1 MAKVKGG
8 DISGMVGA
16 LVFLKLNGKGVV
28 RLAPKERPKNS
39 WSEGQNMYRK
49 KVSNLA
55 AFWMKSV
62 PSDIKRV
69 FELAAENMTA
79 YNLFLKTNL
88 PAFHADGTQ
97 VDLEWLHLSA
107 GKLPLPHK
115 LKAIN
120 VAGNPEK
127 IEVTWQDDSGI
138 GLARP
143 KDELTMVIARE
154 GKFTAPI
161 STGAIRKQQTAV
173 IQLPAGTGAIQG
185 IYLSFASRERG
196 LYSADQWFGIV

>member
-28 RLAPKERPKNS
+28 RMAPRERSKNS
-39 WSEGQNMYRK
+39 WSEGQKMYRK
-49 KVSNLA
+49 KISNLA
-55 AFWMKSV
+55 TFWMQSV
-62 PSDIKRV
+62 PREVTRV

-88 PAFHADGTQ
+88 PAFSVDGMQ
-97 VDLEWLHLSA
+97 IDLEWLHLSA

-115 LKAIN
+115 LRAAR
-120 VAGNPEK
+120 VAGDPEK
-127 IEVTWQDDSGI
+127 IEVSWLDDSDI
-138 GLARP
+138 GLARSR
-143 KDELTMVIARE
+143 DELMMVIAHQ

-161 STGAIRKQQTAV
+161 ATGAFRKQESAV
-173 IQLPAGTGAIQG
+173 IQLPAGMGTIQG
-185 IYLSFASRERG
+185 TYISFASKERE
-196 LYSADQWFGIV
+196 LYSADHYFGI